1 MPKIAA
7 IRCRPFQHRRLP
19 QLLVEVETDDGH
31 RGIGE
36 AWWGIPS
43 PDPTVAEDA
52 GFAPIQVAID
62 KLLAPRCIGKSA
74 ADIEGLWFDLSDWA
88 ARYGDGGIITMALSG
103 IDLALWD
110 LKGKRVGVP
119 VAHLL
124 GGLAHQRVPVYASLP
139 PFRSTETVI
148 HECRRALAAG
158 FRAIKLHEVD
168 VEIVGRTR
176 EALGKHVGLMVDVNG
191 HFDLNEAIAFGH
203 AIAPFDILWYEEPVR
218 PMRSHDAI
226 ASVAKAQPIDLAA
239 GENEYSLDDF
249 SRLLMRGALRW
260 LQPEIT
266 KIGGLTPARK
276 ISALA
281 ELHNVALAPHN
292 FRIGP
297 SLYASIHWG
306 FASPATRW
314 FELPWLPEGVDATC
328 GAKLPEIVDGC
339 ITLPEGP
346 GFGLTL

>member
-7 IRCRPFQHRRLP
+7 IRCRPLPHRSLP

-31 RGIGE
+31 RGLGE

-43 PDPTVAEDA
+43 PDPAVAENA
-52 GFAPIQVAID
+52 GFAPIQSAVEQ
-62 KLLAPRCIGKSA
+62 LLAPRCLGKSA
-74 ADIEGLWFDLSDWA
+74 ADIEGLWFSLSDWA
-88 ARYGDGGIITMALSG
+88 ARYGDGGIITMALAG

-110 LKGKRVGVP
+110 LHGKRLGVP
-119 VAHLL
+119 VVQLL
-124 GGLAHQRVPVYASLP
+124 GGQAHQQVPVYASLP
-139 PFRSTETVI
+139 PFRSADTVI
-148 HECRRALAAG
+148 HEGRRALAAG
-158 FRAIKLHEVD
+158 FRAIKLHEVE
-168 VEIVGRTR
+168 VEIVARTR
-176 EALGKHVGLMVDVNG
+176 EALGKNVRLMVDVNG
-191 HFDLNEAIAFGH
+191 HFDLNDAIAFGC

-226 ASVAKAQPIDLAA
+226 AGVAKAQPVDLAA
-239 GENEYSLDDF
+239 GENEYSVDDF
-249 SRLLMRGALRW
+249 SRLLKRAALRF

-276 ISALA
+276 VSALA
-281 ELHNVALAPHN
+281 ELHNIALAPHN

-314 FELPWLPEGVDATC
+314 FELPWLPEGVSATC
-328 GAKLPEIVDGC
+328 GATLPKIVDGC

>member
-1 MPKIAA
+1 M
-7 IRCRPFQHRRLP
+7 
-19 QLLVEVETDDGH
+19 E
-31 RGIGE
+31 
-36 AWWGIPS
+36 
-43 PDPTVAEDA
+43 
-52 GFAPIQVAID
+52 
-62 KLLAPRCIGKSA
+62 
-74 ADIEGLWFDLSDWA
+74 
-88 ARYGDGGIITMALSG
+88 
-103 IDLALWD
+103 
-110 LKGKRVGVP
+110 
-119 VAHLL
+119 
-124 GGLAHQRVPVYASLP
+124 
-139 PFRSTETVI
+139 
-148 HECRRALAAG
+148 
-158 FRAIKLHEVD
+158 
-168 VEIVGRTR
+168 VEIVARTR
-176 EALGKHVGLMVDVNG
+176 EALGKGVRLMVDVNG
-191 HFDLNEAIAFGH
+191 HFDLNDAIAFGR

-249 SRLLMRGALRW
+249 SRLLKRDALRW

-314 FELPWLPEGVDATC
+314 FELPWLPEGVNATC
-328 GAKLPEIVDGC
+328 GARLPEIVDGC